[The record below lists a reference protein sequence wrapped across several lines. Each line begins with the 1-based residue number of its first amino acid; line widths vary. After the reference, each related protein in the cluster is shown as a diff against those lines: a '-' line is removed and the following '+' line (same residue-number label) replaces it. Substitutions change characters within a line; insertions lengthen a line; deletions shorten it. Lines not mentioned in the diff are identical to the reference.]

1 MVELE
6 ALAALV
12 EALEVL
18 AEGLVAQEMLVV
30 IPHRK
35 ETLAQV
41 KAVLETVL
49 MGCMVAEVVVVL
61 VAVEIGA
68 LELEAQVPLT
78 R

>member
-1 MVELE
+1 MVELA
-6 ALAALV
+6 ALVVLV

-18 AEGLVAQEMLVV
+18 AEILVGQEMLVV

-49 MGCMVAEVVVVL
+49 MGCMVAEVVAVL

-68 LELEAQVPLT
+68 LELEALVPLT